1 MKSLT
6 IELPAMYGDHHVV
19 EVRKLLGELPG
30 VEVTYA
36 SSAFRVVELCYDPE
50 SQTEE
55 KIRAVLEEAGYIG
68 ELPLPVETDIPAT
81 ENNGASFF
89 RHTQVY
95 ETMRST
101 VSFTQ
106 NVNYSGRPLWP
117 CPGVGAVRTRQQV
130 EE

>member
-1 MKSLT
+1 
-6 IELPAMYGDHHVV
+6 VV